1 MIRFA
6 ALSILAVYYAAF
18 LLKMFLQRRKGIST
32 SQMGKGNK
40 PKATRR
46 TERQLGIAF
55 AIIIPVELICVLLV
69 HPWHNAAGWIGIAL
83 AAMGVVVFLLAI
95 VTMRDSW
102 RAGIPAEDTTS
113 LITDGIYQISRNP
126 AFLGFDLLYL
136 GLLVAFFHPIH
147 LIAVLYTMTAL
158 HLQIL
163 QEEKFLASTFGE
175 PYLRYRAKTA
185 RYLGRH

>member
-69 HPWHNAAGWIGIAL
+69 HPWHNAAA
-83 AAMGVVVFLLAI
+83 
-95 VTMRDSW
+95 TRPSW
-102 RAGIPAEDTTS
+102 
-113 LITDGIYQISRNP
+113 
-126 AFLGFDLLYL
+126 
-136 GLLVAFFHPIH
+136 V
-147 LIAVLYTMTAL
+147 
-158 HLQIL
+158 
-163 QEEKFLASTFGE
+163 ST
-175 PYLRYRAKTA
+175 
-185 RYLGRH
+185 

>member
-1 MIRFA
+1 MA
-6 ALSILAVYYAAF
+6 
-18 LLKMFLQRRKGIST
+18 Q
-32 SQMGKGNK
+32 
-40 PKATRR
+40 
-46 TERQLGIAF
+46 
-55 AIIIPVELICVLLV
+55 C
-69 HPWHNAAGWIGIAL
+69 
-83 AAMGVVVFLLAI
+83 
-95 VTMRDSW
+95 
-102 RAGIPAEDTTS
+102 
-113 LITDGIYQISRNP
+113 SRNP
-126 AFLGFDLLYL
+126 AFLGFDLIYL

>member
-6 ALSILAVYYAAF
+6 ALIILAIFYATF

-32 SQMGKGNK
+32 SQVGKGNK

-46 TERQLGIAF
+46 TELHLGIAS
-55 AIIIPVELICVLLV
+55 AIIIPTELICVLLV
-69 HPWHNAAGWIGIAL
+69 HPWHDAAGWIGIAL
-83 AAMGVVVFLLAI
+83 AAVGVVVFLLAI

-102 RAGIPAEDTTS
+102 RAGIPAKDTTS

-126 AFLGFDLLYL
+126 AFLGFDLIYL
-136 GLLVAFFHPIH
+136 GLLIAFFHPIH
-147 LIAVLYTMTAL
+147 LIAVLYAMATL
-158 HLQIL
+158 HFQIL
-163 QEEKFLASTFGE
+163 QEEKFLAGAFGD
-175 PYLRYRAKTA
+175 PYLRYKAKTA